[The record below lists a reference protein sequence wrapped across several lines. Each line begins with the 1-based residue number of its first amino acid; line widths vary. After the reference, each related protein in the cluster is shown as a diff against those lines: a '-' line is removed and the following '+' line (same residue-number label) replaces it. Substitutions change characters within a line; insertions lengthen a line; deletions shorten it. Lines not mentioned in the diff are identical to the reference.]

1 MFKGKIKLKNKY
13 NTKNVYC
20 YGMPSA
26 GDYVNLFLHTAKVN
40 ILKFI
45 MVIAYSSKDC
55 SFFMQKLRK
64 TKEKHFL
71 PTWRPLLLK
80 AYLGGGGASQN
91 HQYMKNHT
99 QII

>member
-26 GDYVNLFLHTAKVN
+26 GDYVNLFLHTAKIN

-45 MVIAYSSKDC
+45 MVIAYSSQEC
-55 SFFMQKLRK
+55 SFLCKNYIKQRK
-64 TKEKHFL
+64 SIFCQ
-71 PTWRPLLLK
+71 PGDPCF
-80 AYLGGGGASQN
+80 
-91 HQYMKNHT
+91 
-99 QII
+99 